1 MLHVESVGGQV
12 LAAAAWADYGPS
24 FYGPPVND
32 GNWHLV
38 EIGFVPATN
47 TFTLYVNGAAAS
59 SYTPG
64 TTFTESTASFYI
76 GHRVPAGADDFL
88 GQIANVSV
96 THGTADALTG
106 DTWYNPLNRVVKQAP
121 EGAAKMYTK
130 TAYDLA
136 NRVIGTYTGYAP
148 TSDTN
153 NFAVNSSDKIFE
165 QTVLTLDAAGNT
177 QLATFFQRNQ
187 GDTTVNGALTSSHA
201 RVSYMAFWQDGGE
214 RPIATANY
222 GAAATAP
229 TVPLPLPV
237 SGPTVLVN
245 GTAYNNRSEAY
256 LFNDPSGMVVR
267 TDTDDAGR
275 PVRTIQNYVPGAC
288 SPHSC
293 GMRRRF
299 RLKPVLRAQVGVPP
313 RGPPPRHDRPRRE
326 RHDAHGLHA
335 RRQRGQ
341 ADRGQPGDG
350 QSNDEISLRHDAC
363 HFRRRANDLLA
374 AVLYPDAADS
384 ADSVQLQYNLQSE
397 VAADAGPKRQLASI
411 SSATSCREFCPIKC
425 RFSARAPTTRWCGST
440 RSTRFAAWSANR
452 RVTAMSPGLTSSTRF
467 RWPSA
472 NSSSRR
478 AKRKTIIGH
487 RRPGQRRRLWLQHGR
502 HVQFDRAAFADLPG
516 TARSCFTNTRRRTT
530 FPWTARPRSSLH
542 RGSVAVLRLFRPGE
556 LRLRHLRDLAG
567 DQHHAGDR
575 AVIPVS
581 TSSAA

>member
-1 MLHVESVGGQV
+1 M
-12 LAAAAWADYGPS
+12 AAAAWADYGPS

-38 EIGFVPATN
+38 ELGFVPATN
-47 TFTLYVNGAAAS
+47 TFTLYVDGAAAS

-130 TAYDLA
+130 TVYDLA

-187 GDTTVNGALTSSHA
+187 GDTTVDGALTSSHA

-288 SPHSC
+288 STAF
-293 GMRRRF
+293 MRNAAEI
-299 RLKPVLRAQVGVPP
+299 PAEAGTTSAGW
-313 RGPPPRHDRPRRE
+313 GPAAWSAAPATTGPDVNVTTLTAYTRDDNVAKLTAVNP
-326 RHDAHGLHA
+326 ATGNQQTKYLYGTTLATSAVA
-335 RRQRGQ
+335 R
-341 ADRGQPGDG
+341 
-350 QSNDEISLRHDAC
+350 
-363 HFRRRANDLLA
+363 NDLLA

-384 ADSVQLQYNLQSE
+384 ADSVQLLYNLQSE
-397 VAADAGPKRQLASI
+397 VSQMQDQNGSVHQYFRDLMGRVTSDQVPTLRHECQRHGGADRHGVRDSRHGHALDKLRRCGRDYHRQPGFVGLRRIRAADGRNARQ
-411 SSATSCREFCPIKC
+411 F
-425 RFSARAPTTRWCGST
+425 
-440 RSTRFAAWSANR
+440 
-452 RVTAMSPGLTSSTRF
+452 
-467 RWPSA
+467 
-472 NSSSRR
+472 
-478 AKRKTIIGH
+478 GH
-487 RRPGQRRRLWLQHGR
+487 RRPGQRRRLWLQQGR

-516 TARSCFTNTRRRTT
+516 RREAALRIHGDGRHSLGPRDLA
-530 FPWTARPRSSLH
+530 FPR
-542 RGSVAVLRLFRPGE
+542 RGYGGVLRLLRPGQ

-567 DQHHAGDR
+567 DQHHAGDQR
-575 AVIPVS
+575 GQVIPVS